1 MKILEYKVT
10 FLTPAFLGNAEQNG
24 QWRTPPFKALLRQW
38 WRVAYSADKNFNV
51 DLETMRKE
59 EGLLFGHAWLEND
72 YQDGKPVSAR
82 KSEIRLRLSQWSEG
96 KLKSYQGLE
105 QGPVH
110 HPEVEKTK
118 YKIGPHAYLG
128 FGPLDGRQGTK
139 FKEKM
144 NAAIQ
149 SSESA
154 ILTLAIPC
162 SDDHQIEPA
171 LWLMNRY
178 GTLGGRSR
186 NGWGSFSL
194 TPVGNTPPLIQP
206 DNNVF
211 RDWQHALSLDWPHA
225 LGKDRNGSL
234 IWETKRAFDDW
245 KLVMRELAEIKIDF
259 RTKFPFSDGKSAH
272 RPEERHWL
280 SYPVTNHSVKSWG
293 NARLP
298 NSLRF
303 KVVPDKK
310 EAGKLRGLIFHVP
323 CRPPRDFRPEQS
335 TLEQV
340 WGKVHNLLDQNGKL
354 DRVTP

>member
-38 WRVAYSADKNFNV
+38 WRVAVTQDVKF
-51 DLETMRKE
+51 DCRELRRKE
-59 EGLLFGHAWLEND
+59 SERFGTAAD
-72 YQDGKPVSAR
+72 DDIAKKSAIR
-82 KSEIRLRLSQWSEG
+82 IRLDRWSEG
-96 KLKSYQGLE
+96 KLKSSVWEPLG
-105 QGPVH
+105 GIK
-110 HPEVEKTK
+110 HPEVTK
-118 YKIGPHAYLG
+118 PVGADLYLG
-128 FGPLDGRQGTK
+128 YGPLSYSQGKTSLK
-139 FKEKM
+139 K

-149 SSESA
+149 SGEEARLQLAVPEKYASE
-154 ILTLAIPC
+154 
-162 SDDHQIEPA
+162 IETA
-171 LWLMNRY
+171 LSLINSY
-178 GTLGGRSR
+178 GSLGGRSR

-234 IWETKRAFDDW
+234 IWETKRTFDDW